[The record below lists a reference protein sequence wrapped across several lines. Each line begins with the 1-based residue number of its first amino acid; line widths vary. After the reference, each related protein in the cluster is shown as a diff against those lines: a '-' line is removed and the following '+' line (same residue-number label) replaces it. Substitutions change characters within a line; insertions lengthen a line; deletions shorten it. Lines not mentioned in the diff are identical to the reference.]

1 MDTDSNITPQPATPQ
16 LITSQP
22 STPQPDTPQ
31 PITSEPTTPQ
41 PTTPQPLTNVEAKTE
56 NPDLCEEELGDKSV
70 DKDVQPSSSQP
81 NPANVDEIRAPGS
94 TSEVPTEDCDT
105 APCDTQPGEPYPDTY
120 ENRTLGE
127 AEDLNQN
134 DSKPEIT
141 QDRTRIPPIR
151 RPSLL
156 KTVVSIKN
164 SEPVTVVN
172 YEMVDTF
179 DSIDFI
185 DDGSSCGESP
195 DKNKQFVVDTEKY
208 ENAEIN
214 ALDETTE
221 ISGKYAP
228 LGKPLLAGFKIYLLN
243 LQKKMGKH

>member
-22 STPQPDTPQ
+22 STPQPD
-31 PITSEPTTPQ
+31 TPQ

-105 APCDTQPGEPYPDTY
+105 APCDTQPGEPSPDTY